1 LCVQLTSPEEDPYFL
16 YTLRVVD
23 ADFHVLKTEQS
34 LLVDFQTFPTML
46 AALLQ
51 ECRAGGKYAA
61 QFAVGAEGTLSLT
74 ETNGFRE
81 LTHLFL
87 KFRRGND
94 DAIKEHLAGR
104 LSVVSG
110 ELAKAQDRNR
120 DQDNELLK
128 LRNEREQLS
137 ASVRQLT
144 QDQQQAIRAAELR
157 ADATIAE
164 LREAHGRELRE
175 IGITSQRERMEV
187 EARLQESLRS
197 AEGRAVKA
205 EASLD
210 EHLKLVE
217 DLQAQLSTATRQ
229 GDATKAALR
238 ETEVQLE
245 ERRSKAQQSER
256 ERFELEKKVA
266 GLTVQCSSYAEQIQA
281 KEAALTTAAEMKQF
295 GLSHKESTEEHLQL
309 IKGQLQTSEEKL
321 AIAVKEIDR
330 GNSIIHSLQS
340 KMKSLKGKI
349 RLQTTAL
356 HEQEKFVLDL
366 EKGIDATRKEADQ
379 ERKERVAADDRRED
393 ARLHAEDCQK
403 KLQEAQELL
412 SSNKQVIDF
421 LNKQLTD
428 RELSFGLGG
437 TAPADFAVGPGAGL
451 TGTGASR
458 RLMSDGYL
466 AALRGDRMKG
476 FESFLPTGDGSYGTA
491 PPSPPAVVVTPGP
504 LSIGPSI
511 LGPAT
516 PSVRSPFPETTTT
529 VMPTPLRDQGPIHYV
544 RPST

>member
-1 LCVQLTSPEEDPYFL
+1 
-16 YTLRVVD
+16 
-23 ADFHVLKTEQS
+23 
-34 LLVDFQTFPTML
+34 M
-46 AALLQ
+46 
-51 ECRAGGKYAA
+51 
-61 QFAVGAEGTLSLT
+61 
-74 ETNGFRE
+74 
-81 LTHLFL
+81 
-87 KFRRGND
+87 
-94 DAIKEHLAGR
+94 
-104 LSVVSG
+104 
-110 ELAKAQDRNR
+110 
-120 DQDNELLK
+120 
-128 LRNEREQLS
+128 
-137 ASVRQLT
+137 
-144 QDQQQAIRAAELR
+144 
-157 ADATIAE
+157 
-164 LREAHGRELRE
+164 
-175 IGITSQRERMEV
+175 
-187 EARLQESLRS
+187 
-197 AEGRAVKA
+197 KA

-412 SSNKQVIDF
+412 SSNKQV
-421 LNKQLTD
+421 
-428 RELSFGLGG
+428 LGC
-437 TAPADFAVGPGAGL
+437 
-451 TGTGASR
+451 
-458 RLMSDGYL
+458 
-466 AALRGDRMKG
+466 K
-476 FESFLPTGDGSYGTA
+476 
-491 PPSPPAVVVTPGP
+491 
-504 LSIGPSI
+504 
-511 LGPAT
+511 
-516 PSVRSPFPETTTT
+516 
-529 VMPTPLRDQGPIHYV
+529 
-544 RPST
+544 